1 MATET
6 KLMSS
11 VRCPRGHY
19 VALGGRIPQ
28 ASETMELTCRC
39 KSAAGYGGWS
49 QGQKQQTG
57 EHKATF
63 HIKFPFSD
71 LRVSTPSAATAGRP
85 ERREQ
90 ACRA

>member
-28 ASETMELTCRC
+28 ASETVELTSRC
-39 KSAAGYGGWS
+39 KQPIVFRGDEV
-49 QGQKQQTG
+49 QQVLMSRDSEIADDWREENF
-57 EHKATF
+57 EHLM
-63 HIKFPFSD
+63 S
-71 LRVSTPSAATAGRP
+71 
-85 ERREQ
+85 
-90 ACRA
+90 